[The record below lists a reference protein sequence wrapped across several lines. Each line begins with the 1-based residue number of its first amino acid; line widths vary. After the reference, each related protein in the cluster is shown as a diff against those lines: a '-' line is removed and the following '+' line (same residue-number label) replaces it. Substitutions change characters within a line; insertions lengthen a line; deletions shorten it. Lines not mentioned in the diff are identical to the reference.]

1 MTIPLIIPRA
11 IINIVHNTLCVDFN
25 PHPDRWFFP
34 LDNKR
39 NFFCVLNNKIFSR
52 HVNSVIT
59 PDLNKI
65 IESALNAEIKYW
77 VQRGDIIVDHP
88 DCRR

>member
-1 MTIPLIIPRA
+1 MTIPLIVPRA
-11 IINIVHNTLCVDFN
+11 QVSIVHDTLCVDFN

-34 LDNKR
+34 FDNKR
-39 NFFCVLNNKIFSR
+39 VFFCVLNNKIFSR
-52 HVNSVIT
+52 HIDRAMT
-59 PDLNKI
+59 PDVGKT
-65 IESALNAEIKYW
+65 IEYALNAEIKYW